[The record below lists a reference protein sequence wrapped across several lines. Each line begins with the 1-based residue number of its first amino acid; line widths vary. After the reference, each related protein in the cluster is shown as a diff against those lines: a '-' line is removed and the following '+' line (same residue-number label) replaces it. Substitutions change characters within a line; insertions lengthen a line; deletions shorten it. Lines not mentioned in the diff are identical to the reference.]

1 MSKNYSKAI
10 EYYQKAADMGNA
22 FACNNLGVM
31 YENGT
36 GVKRNKAIARQ
47 YYQKA
52 CNMGNKRGCEN
63 IKRLG
68 R

>member
-1 MSKNYSKAI
+1 
-10 EYYQKAADMGNA
+10 MGNA